1 MNVLILLVAMSA
13 IVWMDS
19 KVMAQFN
26 VLILT
31 NALDRLTNAI
41 IMHIALIALAPMTRV
56 LKNKK
61 AQFPYEDAILDCTV
75 SDLITE
81 PLL

>member
-13 IVWMDS
+13 IVWTDS

-41 IMHIALIALAPMTRV
+41 IMHIVLIALAPMTRV

-61 AQFPYEDAILDCTV
+61 VQFLHR
-75 SDLITE
+75 
-81 PLL
+81 

>member
-26 VLILT
+26 VLILM

-41 IMHIALIALAPMTRV
+41 IMHIVLIALAPMTRV
-56 LKNKK
+56 LKNK
-61 AQFPYEDAILDCTV
+61 
-75 SDLITE
+75 
-81 PLL
+81 

>member
-41 IMHIALIALAPMTRV
+41 IMHIVLIALAHMTRV
-56 LKNKK
+56 LKN
-61 AQFPYEDAILDCTV
+61 
-75 SDLITE
+75 
-81 PLL
+81 

>member
-13 IVWMDS
+13 IVWTDS

-41 IMHIALIALAPMTRV
+41 IMHIVLIALAPMTRV

-61 AQFPYEDAILDCTV
+61 VQFPHR
-75 SDLITE
+75 
-81 PLL
+81 

>member
-61 AQFPYEDAILDCTV
+61 VQFPYEDAILDCTV